1 MSSVFIEFLQYN
13 INMKYKFAERL
24 KELRT
29 ENKLSMVQLAKLM
42 GITDGSICRWEN
54 GKHDIRGEELFKLA
68 QIFKVSMDY
77 LAGLED

>member
-1 MSSVFIEFLQYN
+1 MVI
-13 INMKYKFAERL
+13 KFQNRL
-24 KELRT
+24 KELRI

-42 GITDGSICRWEN
+42 GITDGSVCRWEN
-54 GKHDIRGEELFKLA
+54 GKHDIKGEQLFKLA